1 MHPTLE
7 LLDKELVQLEAQVTG
22 SVPSNEPFN
31 VAHGNWSFPGITRDE
46 LIQMAV
52 DLRRLIEQRGGDSL
66 SCNEVLLADYVRRLV
81 FLRGNTVPQL
91 WSGNAAAATSAYSI
105 TLERLKGA
113 LEAAFEDSA
122 STTFESQKI
131 EAVKALN
138 RAQKALRAIE
148 ARLSG
153 IDSRSENL
161 DAKVERIEQ
170 AHEAADQL
178 PTDLES
184 LRELRTELEKMLGAS
199 TKDSAAISGQL
210 SEINDIRDQLK
221 TSRNEAA
228 SILTRCDEAYRAT
241 TSEGLASAFSER
253 SKKLSYSM
261 WIWVAGL
268 VGALSLGAVAGT
280 NQLHQLGEAIK
291 SATTQ
296 GLQQNGGIWI
306 DLLLSLLSVGA
317 PVWFAWISTKQI
329 GQRFRLAEDYG
340 YKAAI
345 SKAYEGYRRE
355 AAMLDPVFQARL
367 FATALTRLDE
377 IPLRLVETETHG
389 SPWHELAS
397 SDLVRQAIATVPGF
411 TDKITDFAKQAIP
424 NFLQSKKS
432 DSPKKT
438 ATTEERVELP
448 PVGER

>member
-7 LLDKELVQLEAQVTG
+7 LLDKELVQLAAQVTA

-31 VAHGNWSFPGITRDE
+31 VAHGNWSFPGVTRDE
-46 LIQMAV
+46 LIQMTL
-52 DLRRLIEQRGGDSL
+52 DLSQLIEQRGGDSL
-66 SCNEVLLADYVRRLV
+66 SRNEVLLADYVRRLV
-81 FLRGNTVPQL
+81 YLRGNTVPQL
-91 WSGNAAAATSAYSI
+91 WGGNSAAATSAYSI
-105 TLERLKGA
+105 TLERLKSA

-131 EAVKALN
+131 EAVKTLN
-138 RAQKALRAIE
+138 RVQKTLRAIE
-148 ARLSG
+148 ARISN
-153 IDSRSENL
+153 IDSRSDNL
-161 DAKVERIEQ
+161 DEKVERIEQ

-184 LRELRTELEKMLGAS
+184 LKELRTELERMLGAS
-199 TKDSAAISGQL
+199 TKDSAAISGKL
-210 SEINDIRDQLK
+210 SEIINIRDQLE
-221 TSRNEAA
+221 TSEKEAA
-228 SILTRCDEAYRAT
+228 SILSRCDEAYRAT

-253 SKKLSYSM
+253 SMKLNNSM
-261 WIWVAGL
+261 WIWVLGL
-268 VGALSLGAVAGT
+268 ICALSLGAVAGT
-280 NQLHQLGEAIK
+280 NQLHLLGEAIK
-291 SATTQ
+291 SASTQ
-296 GLQQNGGIWI
+296 GLQQNGGVWI

-355 AAMLDPVFQARL
+355 AAMLDPAFQARL

-389 SPWHELAS
+389 SPWHEFAS

-411 TDKITDFAKQAIP
+411 ADKITDFAKQAIP
-424 NFLQSKKS
+424 NFTQSNKTV
-432 DSPKKT
+432 SPKK
-438 ATTEERVELP
+438 AASTEE
-448 PVGER
+448 